1 MSALTRIR
9 RGAATTSTMVPF
21 WQSMGNTAAGESGS
35 VGSGS
40 VEPGRLNS
48 HRSLRASSTS
58 RVFGS
63 RSVHGSPV
71 GDVTTGSDTGAE
83 PIVETLGAG
92 VDAGSIVATLGGV
105 TLKRDGQIIGGVG
118 ISGGSPQEDQDI
130 ADKVLAE
137 LGFEAEF
144 AAWAGAKK

>member
-1 MSALTRIR
+1 MNVTAVEAAEIIRIAREESERIGKAMSIAVVDSGGYIVTVLRMDGARPITPKIALSKAYS
-9 RGAATTSTMVPF
+9 AAAMQRPTKMLKDWANSDPVFFSQVATMG
-21 WQSMGNTAAGESGS
+21 M
-35 VGSGS
+35 
-40 VEPGRLNS
+40 EP
-48 HRSLRASSTS
+48 
-58 RVFGS
+58 
-63 RSVHGSPV
+63 
-71 GDVTTGSDTGAE
+71 
-83 PIVETLGAG
+83 
-92 VDAGSIVATLGGV
+92 IVATLGGV